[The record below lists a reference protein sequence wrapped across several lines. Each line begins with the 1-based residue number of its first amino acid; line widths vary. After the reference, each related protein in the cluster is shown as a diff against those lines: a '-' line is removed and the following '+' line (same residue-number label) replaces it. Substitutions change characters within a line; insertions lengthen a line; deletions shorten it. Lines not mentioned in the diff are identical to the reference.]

1 MAQPPK
7 SSYPIENDIY
17 EVFPNKDI
25 SSIINKFFPMKSF
38 TLCYN
43 LSFHQLPRKYNCD
56 KNAKPK
62 SPDELACKGEKKSDS
77 AQIPL
82 SFCEK

>member
-1 MAQPPK
+1 
-7 SSYPIENDIY
+7 
-17 EVFPNKDI
+17 
-25 SSIINKFFPMKSF
+25 MKYF
-38 TLCYN
+38 VLCYN
-43 LSFHQLPRKYNCD
+43 LSFYQLPRKCNCD